1 MQAISR
7 ENLASMLRECA
18 LLEGDFTLRSGK
30 KSRYYFD
37 KYLFEGT
44 PEVLGEVARA
54 LAAMIPAGTRQLAGV
69 ELGGVP
75 LVTAVSLA
83 SGIPA
88 IFVRK
93 VKKDYGTSK
102 LFEGKRIE
110 GAPALIIEDVVTT
123 GGASI
128 EAARSLMDA
137 GIEVSGVLAVLDR
150 KQGGEEAFK
159 EAGIAFSA
167 LFSRGDIGMPGE

>member
-1 MQAISR
+1 MLGR
-7 ENLASMLRECA
+7 EELAARLRACA

-44 PEVLGEVARA
+44 PDVLAEVARA
-54 LAAMIPAGTRQLAGV
+54 LAAMIPPGTRQLAGV

-75 LVTAVSLA
+75 LVTAVALA

-93 VKKDYGTSK
+93 AAKEYGTEK
-102 LFEGKRIE
+102 LFEGPRVPD
-110 GAPALIIEDVVTT
+110 APALIIEDVVTT

-128 EAARSLMDA
+128 EAAKRLIGA
-137 GIEVSGVLAVLDR
+137 GIEVIGVLAVLDR
-150 KQGGEEAFK
+150 KQGGEEAFA
-159 EAGIAFSA
+159 EAGIKFRA
-167 LFSRGDIGMPGE
+167 LFDRDDIGMPAG

>member
-1 MQAISR
+1 MTDNSKT
-7 ENLASMLRECA
+7 ELAALLRDCA

-44 PEVLGEVARA
+44 PEVLGKVAVA
-54 LAAMIPAGTRQLAGV
+54 LAAMIPSGTRQLAGV
-69 ELGGVP
+69 ELGGIP

-93 VKKDYGTSK
+93 TKKDYGTAK
-102 LFEGKRIE
+102 LFEGKRVE

-128 EAARSLMDA
+128 EAAKSLIEA
-137 GIEVSGVLAVLDR
+137 GIEVSCVLAVLDR
-150 KQGGEEAFK
+150 KQGGEEAFL
-159 EAGIAFSA
+159 EAGIAFRA
-167 LFSRGDIGMPGE
+167 LFSRADIGMPEG

>member
-1 MQAISR
+1 MDKTA
-7 ENLASMLRECA
+7 LAAKLREVA

-44 PEVLGEVARA
+44 PDVLRDVARA
-54 LAAMIPAGTRQLAGV
+54 LAAMLPEGTRQLAGV

-75 LVTAVSLA
+75 LVTAVALE

-93 VKKDYGTSK
+93 AAKEYGTEK
-102 LFEGKRIE
+102 LFEGRRVE
-110 GAPALIIEDVVTT
+110 SAPALIIEDVVTT

-128 EAARSLMDA
+128 EAAKRLMDA
-137 GIEVSGVLAVLDR
+137 GIEVAGVLAVLDR
-150 KQGGEEAFK
+150 KQGGAEAFA
-159 EAGIAFSA
+159 EAGIQFWA
-167 LFSRGDIGMPGE
+167 LFDRDDIGMPSG